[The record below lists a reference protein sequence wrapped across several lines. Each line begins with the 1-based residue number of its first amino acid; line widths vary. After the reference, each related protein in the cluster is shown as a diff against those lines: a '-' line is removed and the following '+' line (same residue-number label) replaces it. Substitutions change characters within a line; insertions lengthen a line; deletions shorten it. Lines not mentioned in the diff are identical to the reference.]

1 MRPVAKAGLVVAG
14 YIAAFALASAVL
26 AIYVTVTNSPD
37 RQSSGGMS
45 AFGDSLFF
53 LAVFGVAAVPATCA
67 ALFFLRP
74 YRLFWLVLSV
84 AAVGIAIT
92 GLAAFID
99 YIAARTAGASSILH
113 DWSGLAVLRI
123 LAAPLFAMAF
133 FLSGVFAPNR
143 SFRIALLIA
152 AASDAAVFA
161 CIAFIWFHSSGS
173 H

>member
-1 MRPVAKAGLVVAG
+1 MRPVVKAGLVVAG
-14 YIAAFALASAVL
+14 YIVAFALASAVL
-26 AIYVTVTNSPD
+26 AIYVTVSNSPD

-53 LAVFGVAAVPATCA
+53 LAVFAVAAVPPTGA

-74 YRLFWLVLSV
+74 YRSFWLVLSV

-92 GLAAFID
+92 GLAAFIV
-99 YIAARTAGASSILH
+99 YIAARTAGASSILRA
-113 DWSGLAVLRI
+113 WSGPAVLRI
-123 LAAPLFAMAF
+123 LAAPLFALAF
-133 FLSGVFAPNR
+133 FLSGVFAPSR

-152 AASDAAVFA
+152 AASEAAVFG
-161 CIAFIWFHSSGS
+161 CIAFTWFYSSLT